1 MQQLHFPDVLKNLSN
16 CRTSVEIILTINALL
31 RQEEGTKNIYIAKVI
46 SLKLLW
52 KNKIAPL

>member
-46 SLKLLW
+46 NLKLL
-52 KNKIAPL
+52 